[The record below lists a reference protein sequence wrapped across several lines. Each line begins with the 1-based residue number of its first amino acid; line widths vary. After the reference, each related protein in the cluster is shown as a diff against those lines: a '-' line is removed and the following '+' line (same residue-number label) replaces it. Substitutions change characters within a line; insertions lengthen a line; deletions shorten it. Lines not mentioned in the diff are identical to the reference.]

1 LVDLATEAAD
11 LPRELVLG
19 RPEELCPDWKKW
31 SCYKS
36 DARIIRLMGNRRAIR
51 YVDKR
56 AVGTNFGGQEFP
68 TLMDVDVLRPYMA
81 RAMGRSRWGP
91 RDTEAME
98 ELNGMGLPFF
108 TNGVM
113 PTGPMVLVDINYFYW
128 QLMQHFSTQVEYRPA
143 SGSWAPTGGYWLD
156 SAEVARHKVLYA
168 VLATS
173 VWRSRTVTLW
183 VKGEATERKATQF
196 YQPQAWRLLCDI
208 AHAIAGEAV
217 EQWGCSRMM
226 VDGYWFP
233 PDVAPSFMAWLEE
246 RWGMLSTIKEA
257 WEPGGRW
264 PLWPNT
270 QQLRPISELVR
281 KGLRVELTGGDPIPA
296 EERTPPMTPEEVAY
310 VMGAHAR
317 VAKAKRSSLPG
328 S

>member
-1 LVDLATEAAD
+1 
-11 LPRELVLG
+11 
-19 RPEELCPDWKKW
+19 
-31 SCYKS
+31 
-36 DARIIRLMGNRRAIR
+36 
-51 YVDKR
+51 
-56 AVGTNFGGQEFP
+56 
-68 TLMDVDVLRPYMA
+68 
-81 RAMGRSRWGP
+81 
-91 RDTEAME
+91 
-98 ELNGMGLPFF
+98 
-108 TNGVM
+108 
-113 PTGPMVLVDINYFYW
+113 MVLVDINYFYW

-143 SGSWAPTGGYWLD
+143 SGSWAPVGGYWLD
-156 SAEVARHKVLYA
+156 SAELVRHKVLYA
-168 VLATS
+168 AIATYA
-173 VWRSRTVTLW
+173 WRSRTATLW
-183 VKGEATERKATQF
+183 MKGEAQEMKSTSF

-281 KGLRVELTGGDPIPA
+281 KGLRVELTGGDPVPA